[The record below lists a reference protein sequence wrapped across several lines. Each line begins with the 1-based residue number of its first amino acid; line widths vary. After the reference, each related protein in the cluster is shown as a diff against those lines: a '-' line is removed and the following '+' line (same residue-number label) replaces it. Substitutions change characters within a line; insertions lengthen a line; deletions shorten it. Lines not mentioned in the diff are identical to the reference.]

1 MMQESAFFRMLRVL
15 GWASGL
21 ALVMF
26 LYSLCI
32 CGACTAGYF
41 IALGMALFVFA
52 MTVFGGVVLYL
63 E

>member
-1 MMQESAFFRMLRVL
+1 MTQDSAFLRMLKVL

-32 CGACTAGYF
+32 CGACRAGF
-41 IALGMALFVFA
+41 FMGLAMALLVFG
-52 MTVFGGVVLYL
+52 MTVLGGVVMYL

>member
-1 MMQESAFFRMLRVL
+1 VTEESAFLRMLKVL
-15 GWASGL
+15 GWAFGL
-21 ALVMF
+21 ALGSFVY
-26 LYSLCI
+26 LLCI

-41 IALGMALFVFA
+41 MGLGMALFVFS

>member
-1 MMQESAFFRMLRVL
+1 MTRESAFFRMLKVL

-32 CGACTAGYF
+32 CGAYTAGF
-41 IALGMALFVFA
+41 FMGLVMALLVFR
-52 MTVFGGVVLYL
+52 
-63 E
+63 

>member
-21 ALVMF
+21 ALVIF

-41 IALGMALFVFA
+41 MGLGLAILVFGTA
-52 MTVFGGVVLYL
+52 VLGGVVMYL

>member
-1 MMQESAFFRMLRVL
+1 VL

-21 ALVMF
+21 ALIMF

-52 MTVFGGVVLYL
+52 MAVFGGVVLYL

>member
-1 MMQESAFFRMLRVL
+1 MKTESAFFRMLKVL

-41 IALGMALFVFA
+41 MGLGMAMLVFG
-52 MTVFGGVVLYL
+52 MTVLGGVVLYL

>member
-1 MMQESAFFRMLRVL
+1 MTEKSAFFRMCKVL
-15 GWASGL
+15 GWAFGL
-21 ALVMF
+21 ALGCF
-26 LYSLCI
+26 LYSLSV

-41 IALGMALFVFA
+41 MGLGMALFVFS